1 MENETLGGGAF
12 FNDSDRV
19 PSNSNYLAPWGVYAY
34 DWCKWP
40 VHGGSSAGK
49 MAVGS
54 YLEDT
59 HNFVNYPVRT
69 KWGIFL
75 PVGVMLVS
83 NFLPRYKF
91 SIPKYPHKKSPH
103 QARHPSA

>member
-1 MENETLGGGAF
+1 MENETLGGGTF

-40 VHGGSSAGK
+40 VHGGNSAGK

-59 HNFVNYPVRT
+59 HNFVNYPRPNQIGNRFAR
-69 KWGIFL
+69 WRD
-75 PVGVMLVS
+75 VG
-83 NFLPRYKF
+83 F
-91 SIPKYPHKKSPH
+91 
-103 QARHPSA
+103 